1 MLIINQTILSKLWY
15 CFNLQIF
22 QAQNL
27 SALIGGD
34 LTRPSSPF
42 RHEFPNEDYDD
53 AKERAETANHS
64 RGEETDEFPWFFFS
78 GLLKKKKA
86 KVVQGSLNLVKLAR
100 DLTRVFGPPKR

>member
-1 MLIINQTILSKLWY
+1 M
-15 CFNLQIF
+15 
-22 QAQNL
+22 
-27 SALIGGD
+27 
-34 LTRPSSPF
+34 TRPSSPF

-64 RGEETDEFPWFFFS
+64 RGEETDEFRGFFS

-86 KVVQGSLNLVKLAR
+86 TVVQASLNLVKLAR